1 MTAASFAS
9 ATARSWAR
17 DCCSLLSLSISCFF
31 QASSL
36 AILSRSHRSIASRN
50 FFCRFSCF
58 SRTSFISFSKYPASF
73 LSLLLLAELPPESFP
88 EEYVVDVDADRTSAP
103 APKPIRKSCTMLVLG
118 FIIATGVGDANSAVS
133 SPEILLPPPCM
144 ASKTSSCSKNR

>member
-17 DCCSLLSLSISCFF
+17 DCCSRFSLSISCFF

-36 AILSRSHRSIASRN
+36 AILWLSHRSIASRN

-73 LSLLLLAELPPESFP
+73 LSLLLRAELPPESFP

-103 APKPIRKSCTMLVLG
+103 PKPIRKSCTMLVLG
-118 FIIATGVGDANSAVS
+118 FIIATGVGDANSAAS

-144 ASKTSSCSKNR
+144 ASKSSSCSKNR